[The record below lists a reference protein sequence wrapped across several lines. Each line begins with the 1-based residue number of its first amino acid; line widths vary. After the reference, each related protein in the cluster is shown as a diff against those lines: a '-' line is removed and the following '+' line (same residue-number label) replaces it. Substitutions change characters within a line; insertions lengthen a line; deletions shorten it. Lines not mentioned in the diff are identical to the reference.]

1 MFGIYLREE
10 IFAEFNFA
18 DVQFTDKNFA
28 HFDPLASFL
37 VHFDPL
43 FSEKEKKIKI
53 SRNLILRIGPKS
65 AKISSLK
72 V

>member
-43 FSEKEKKIKI
+43 FSEKEKKSKFRGI
-53 SRNLILRIGPKS
+53 
-65 AKISSLK
+65 
-72 V
+72 